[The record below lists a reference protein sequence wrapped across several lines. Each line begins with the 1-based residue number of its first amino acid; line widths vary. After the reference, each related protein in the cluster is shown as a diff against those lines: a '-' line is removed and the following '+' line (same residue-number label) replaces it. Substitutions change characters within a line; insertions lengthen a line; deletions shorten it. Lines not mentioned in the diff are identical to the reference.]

1 MKMTTA
7 SAVALAA
14 LALLGACGPKGG
26 GSAAANGAAAA
37 GGAPGAAA
45 PASGPDVAVDIANM
59 PHQRAGLWKTVRDDG
74 DGKPDTST
82 SCLSG
87 NAPAVPKMPAECKQF
102 SLKRTF
108 LGAYVM
114 DMNCATSEYSMTAH
128 AEVSGDF
135 QSHMVGDST
144 MNMTMKGMAPRTIKM
159 HNDSTWIGP
168 CAPGQQPDD
177 ASNAA
182 G

>member
-14 LALLGACGPKGG
+14 LALLAACGPKGG
-26 GSAAANGAAAA
+26 ASNGTAA

-45 PASGPDVAVDIANM
+45 PASGPDVQVDISNM
-59 PHQRAGLWKTVRDDG
+59 PRQRAGLWKTVLDNG

-82 SCLSG
+82 SCMSG
-87 NAPAVPKMPAECKQF
+87 KAPAVPKMPTGCNQF

-108 LGAYVM
+108 LGPYVM
-114 DMNCATSEYSMTAH
+114 DMNCATPDYTMVMH
-128 AEVSGDF
+128 AVVSGDF
-135 QSHMVGDST
+135 QTHMTGDST
-144 MNMTMKGMAPRTIKM
+144 MTMSMKQSPPRTIKM
-159 HNDSTWIGP
+159 HTDATWVGP
-168 CAPGQQPDD
+168 CAPGQKPDD
-177 ASNAA
+177 DTNAA